1 MKKSHLLGAV
11 YATLLTITGTT
22 NLNAAII
29 STDWRF
35 AGDNLITQ
43 DTDSGLE
50 WLDLTVTDGLSYYDV
65 VVLMDDG
72 GSLHGWRYATRAEV
86 GGLWDA
92 FGGDSNHYSGLS
104 TQNNGLFK
112 AMAPFVGD
120 LYCEVNV
127 CTPGDGETFWITGDR
142 EIINFTNINWWS
154 VSRDSTPTED
164 VFSLSALTMGSAST
178 NTYAGSALV
187 RDISAVPIPAALWL
201 FGSGLLGLIGIA
213 RRKAA

>member
-1 MKKSHLLGAV
+1 MKKSRLLGAV
-11 YATLLTITGTT
+11 CGCLAIFSFDASAT
-22 NLNAAII
+22 II

-65 VVLMDDG
+65 VELMDDG
-72 GSLHGWRYATRAEV
+72 GSLQGWRYATRGEV
-86 GGLWDA
+86 GSFWDA
-92 FGGDSNHYSGLS
+92 FGGDSNYYSGLS
-104 TQNNGLFK
+104 TQNNGLFE

-120 LYCEVNV
+120 LYCEVTV
-127 CTPGDGETFWITGDR
+127 CTPGDGYSLWITGDR
-142 EIINFTNINWWS
+142 EIHNYTNVNWWS
-154 VSRDSTPTED
+154 YSRNSTPTED
-164 VFSLSALTMGSAST
+164 NFSFKTMGSAST
-178 NTYAGSALV
+178 GTYAGRALV
-187 RDISAVPIPAALWL
+187 RDISPLPIPPAVWL